1 MNSSIPVGADVMRV
15 ERRLLG
21 ARGEEAAARALAS
34 RGYRIVARNSRS
46 RSGELD
52 LICRDGDSYV
62 FCEVKARRPSAF
74 GDAAEALTPAKL
86 ARLGRLAPN
95 YLARVGRRAE
105 PWRIE
110 LVAVRLDETGEPTDV
125 EVIPVL

>member
-1 MNSSIPVGADVMRV
+1 M
-15 ERRLLG
+15 ERPALG
-21 ARGEEAAARALAS
+21 ARGEAAAAHALVA

-46 RSGELD
+46 RGGELD

-74 GDAAEALTPAKL
+74 GEAAESLTPAKL
-86 ARLGRLAPN
+86 ARLGRLAPT

-110 LVAVRLDETGEPTDV
+110 LVAVRLDEDGEVSDV
-125 EVIPVL
+125 EVIPVV